1 MHGDILGYP
10 CLRPVCRYSAD
21 VVRREMLKA
30 FAGFSL
36 PPEVTERAGLPI
48 SVDPSRIHSSVHCM
62 LFLPLLCSFMLFL
75 PLALTVSLSPLLSL
89 RCSTFSSLRFVRCAA
104 TESTV
109 CVVVIPVY
117 YRPYHSLPR
126 QTRSCS
132 SRFAQLAQATSIL
145 TMLLLLLLLHRL
157 LAADGTRDRQLGR
170 RCVPRRRS
178 AQILDPV
185 GRGVRGRPR
194 YVLLPLR

>member
-1 MHGDILGYP
+1 
-10 CLRPVCRYSAD
+10 
-21 VVRREMLKA
+21 MLKA

-62 LFLPLLCSFMLFL
+62 LFLPLSCSFMLFLPLSTSFMLFL

-89 RCSTFSSLRFVRCAA
+89 RCSTFSSLRFVLCAA

>member
-1 MHGDILGYP
+1 M
-10 CLRPVCRYSAD
+10 RPVCRYSAD

-62 LFLPLLCSFMLFL
+62 LFLPLSTSFMLFL

-89 RCSTFSSLRFVRCAA
+89 RCSTFSSLRFVLCAA